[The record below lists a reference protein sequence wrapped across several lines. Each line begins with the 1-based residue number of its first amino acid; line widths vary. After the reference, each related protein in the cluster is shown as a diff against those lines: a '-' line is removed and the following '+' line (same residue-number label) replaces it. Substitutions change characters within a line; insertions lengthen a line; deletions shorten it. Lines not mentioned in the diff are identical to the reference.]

1 MLQLAVEVRGAT
13 AQRTSGAL
21 KLKGKWQMKHS
32 EAFVKLV
39 DDAKTRVRE
48 ISPEEVLEK
57 QKNGEQFH
65 LIDVREDREWDEGR
79 AKGAVHMGRGV
90 IERDVEKNI
99 PNKDDLLVLY
109 CGGGFRSALAA
120 DNIQKMGYS
129 NVLSM
134 AGGMRLWRERNYPE
148 EN

>member
-1 MLQLAVEVRGAT
+1 
-13 AQRTSGAL
+13 
-21 KLKGKWQMKHS
+21 MKHS

-48 ISPEEVLEK
+48 IQPEEVLEK
-57 QKNGEQFH
+57 QKSGELFH
-65 LIDVREDREWDEGR
+65 FVDVREDREWNEGR
-79 AKGAVHMGRGV
+79 AKGAMHMGRGV

-99 PNKDDLLVLY
+99 PNKDELVILY

-120 DNIQKMGYS
+120 DNIQKMGYT

-134 AGGMRLWRERNYPE
+134 AGGMRLWRERNYAE
-148 EN
+148 DK

>member
-1 MLQLAVEVRGAT
+1 
-13 AQRTSGAL
+13 
-21 KLKGKWQMKHS
+21 MKHS

-39 DDAKTRVRE
+39 DDAKTRVKE

-57 QKNGEQFH
+57 QKNGESFH
-65 LIDVREDREWDEGR
+65 FVDVREDREWNEGH
-79 AKGAVHMGRGV
+79 AKGAMHMGRGV
-90 IERDVEKNI
+90 IERDVEKYI
-99 PNKDDLLVLY
+99 PNKSDLLVLY

-120 DNIQKMGYS
+120 DNVQKMGYS

-148 EN
+148 EK